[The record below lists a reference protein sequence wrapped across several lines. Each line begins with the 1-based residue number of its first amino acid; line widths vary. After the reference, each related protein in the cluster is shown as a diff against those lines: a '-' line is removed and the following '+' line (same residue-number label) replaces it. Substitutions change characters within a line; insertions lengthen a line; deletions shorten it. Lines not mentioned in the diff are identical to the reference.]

1 MKFKKL
7 LLLPLAALLLNGC
20 AIGKKVDKDVANE
33 RVSEATQTQEEMDV
47 DSLFQEAKQ
56 DMTESV
62 SQTNLGA
69 ETTSKVTNKG
79 TTTLKAKD
87 LLGENPQV
95 VASAKATAKIDKNG
109 QEDSFV
115 SVNENMYYVDGWFY
129 NDYDN
134 KERGNISL
142 APKSGKGKIKINV
155 GNIDFANKNV
165 LAVFSELSGTAVN
178 FGPVD
183 YSQILLL
190 ASITGNVKAR
200 EFAGVL
206 TITYNLSKDD
216 LVRFVAAQM
225 AGIDYGDLT
234 SEERELVDAII
245 SEIIAQL
252 EKGYEVRKYVIEV
265 KIAKEGYITK
275 VRVENDV
282 TQTITVPQGMGEDP
296 EYVIVVKSKG
306 FTEINTKLNEKV
318 AIKFPDFSDYVER
331 SLM

>member
-1 MKFKKL
+1 M
-7 LLLPLAALLLNGC
+7 LPLAALLLNGC

-33 RVSEATQTQEEMDV
+33 RVSEAIQTQEEMDV

-79 TTTLKAKD
+79 TTTFKAKD

-190 ASITGNVKAR
+190 ASITGNVKA
-200 EFAGVL
+200 V
-206 TITYNLSKDD
+206 NL
-216 LVRFVAAQM
+216 LVF
-225 AGIDYGDLT
+225 
-234 SEERELVDAII
+234 
-245 SEIIAQL
+245 
-252 EKGYEVRKYVIEV
+252 
-265 KIAKEGYITK
+265 
-275 VRVENDV
+275 
-282 TQTITVPQGMGEDP
+282 
-296 EYVIVVKSKG
+296 
-306 FTEINTKLNEKV
+306 
-318 AIKFPDFSDYVER
+318 
-331 SLM
+331 

>member
-33 RVSEATQTQEEMDV
+33 RVSEAIQTQEEMDV

-234 SEERELVDAII
+234 SEEREAFDTELNTMVEEMSKVMSINKYQMTLGISKDGYVEKIRTDIDMVTNEYNEEVEPKVLVA
-245 SEIIAQL
+245 SEEL
-252 EKGYEVRKYVIEV
+252 K
-265 KIAKEGYITK
+265 T
-275 VRVENDV
+275 
-282 TQTITVPQGMGEDP
+282 
-296 EYVIVVKSKG
+296 
-306 FTEINTKLNEKV
+306 FTESTMEINKKLT
-318 AIKFPDFSDYVER
+318 IKYPNIDDYPEAQPIIR
-331 SLM
+331 

>member
-33 RVSEATQTQEEMDV
+33 RVSEAIQTQEEMDV

-165 LAVFSELSGTAVN
+165 LAVFSELSGIAVN

-252 EKGYEVRKYVIEV
+252 EKGYEVRKYAPLPRLKQMKKQKLIRKRLRAKANFQTQLKVMKV
-265 KIAKEGYITK
+265 K
-275 VRVENDV
+275 
-282 TQTITVPQGMGEDP
+282 
-296 EYVIVVKSKG
+296 
-306 FTEINTKLNEKV
+306 L
-318 AIKFPDFSDYVER
+318 
-331 SLM
+331 L

>member
-33 RVSEATQTQEEMDV
+33 RVSEAIQTQEEMDV

-265 KIAKEGYITK
+265 KIAKE
-275 VRVENDV
+275 D
-282 TQTITVPQGMGEDP
+282 
-296 EYVIVVKSKG
+296 
-306 FTEINTKLNEKV
+306 
-318 AIKFPDFSDYVER
+318 
-331 SLM
+331 